1 MTESHHTPFI
11 QKTQD
16 LSVESFKKAIG
27 SQGVLMGIDYG
38 SVRIGLALT
47 DPGRNQAAPFKII
60 SKMKELDDIVPAKN
74 VVGFILGMPLQPD
87 NTEGKTACQARLFAE
102 RLTEKFHLPI
112 LWIDERYSSVAT
124 ESYLETVC
132 FMRPE
137 RRKQVLDA
145 HVAARLL
152 TRALTILK
160 SKKFV

>member
-1 MTESHHTPFI
+1 MFSHKAWHEV
-11 QKTQD
+11 QD
-16 LSVESFKKAIG
+16 VDCVVRCLYVMNLQSG
-27 SQGVLMGIDYG
+27 SLEVGVQLG

-47 DPGRNQAAPFKII
+47 DPGRNQATPFKII

-87 NTEGKTACQARLFAE
+87 GTEGKTAYQARLFAT

-124 ESYLETVC
+124 ESYLETAC

-137 RRKQVLDA
+137 RRKQILDA

-160 SKKFV
+160 KE